1 MVIARFY
8 IEDDVQGVGYRPFI
22 LEQIFNFNLNG
33 APKNLLDGRVE
44 VVVEGRREDIE
55 DFYEYLKAKMPP
67 AARNPGLGEA
77 EFGEFHVVD
86 RRDAALALNLDQ
98 WNTAIPVVISIN
110 KNVMGLGEKMDGIGE
125 KMDGLGEKMGG
136 LGEKM
141 DGLGKAMHE
150 GFERM
155 DKNFERMNET
165 LETLPERIA
174 RAFKDIK

>member
-8 IEDDVQGVGYRPFI
+8 IKNGVQGVGYRPFI

-67 AARNPGLGEA
+67 AARNPGLSEA
-77 EFGEFHVVD
+77 EFGEFYVAN
-86 RRDAALALNLDQ
+86 RTDAALALNLNQ
-98 WNTAIPVVISIN
+98 WNTAIPVVIEIN
-110 KNVMGLGEKMDGIGE
+110 KNVMGLGEKMDGLGE
-125 KMDGLGEKMGG
+125 KMDG

-141 DGLGKAMHE
+141 DGLGKATRD

-165 LETLPERIA
+165 LEALPERIA
-174 RAFKDIK
+174 RAFKDME

>member
-22 LEQIFNFNLNG
+22 LEQIFNFDLNG

-67 AARNPGLGEA
+67 AARNPGISEA

-86 RRDAALALNLDQ
+86 RTDVALALNLNQ

-110 KNVMGLGEKMDGIGE
+110 KNVMS
-125 KMDGLGEKMGG
+125 
-136 LGEKM
+136 
-141 DGLGKAMHE
+141 LGKEMNE

-155 DKNFERMNET
+155 GAEIHEGCERMDKNCERMNET

-174 RAFKDIK
+174 RAFKDMK

>member
-1 MVIARFY
+1 MIMVTARFY

-22 LEQIFNFNLNG
+22 LEQIFNFDLNG

-44 VVVEGRREDIE
+44 VVVEGRKEDIE
-55 DFYEYLKAKMPP
+55 EFYEYLKAKMPP
-67 AARNPGLGEA
+67 AARNPGLSEV
-77 EFGEFHVVD
+77 EFGDFHAVD
-86 RRDAALALNLDQ
+86 RRDAALALNLNQ
-98 WNTAIPVVISIN
+98 WNTAIPVVIAIN
-110 KNVMGLGEKMDGIGE
+110 ENVV
-125 KMDGLGEKMGG
+125 G

-141 DGLGKAMHE
+141 DGLGKEMRE

-155 DKNFERMNET
+155 DKT

>member
-1 MVIARFY
+1 MAIARFY
-8 IEDDVQGVGYRPFI
+8 IKNGVQGVGYRPFI

-67 AARNPGLGEA
+67 AARNPGLSEA
-77 EFGEFHVVD
+77 EFGEFYVAD
-86 RRDAALALNLDQ
+86 RKDAALALNLNQ
-98 WNTAIPVVISIN
+98 WNTAIPAVIEIN
-110 KNVMGLGEKMDGIGE
+110 KNVA
-125 KMDGLGEKMGG
+125 G

-141 DGLGKAMHE
+141 DGLGENMAGLGKAMHE
-150 GFERM
+150 GFGRM